1 MQPTRYLLMGGGL
14 ASYSAAKAIREIDK
28 ESSLT
33 IIGQEPVAPYDRPP
47 LTKEFM
53 RGKKPLA
60 QVFLDSPDFYREN
73 GITLVT
79 GVAVTAIDASPKLA
93 HLSDGG
99 RINFDKALIATGG
112 RPLKLDIPGADF
124 ANVHYF
130 RTLSD
135 AAAVAGQ
142 GVAGARAVVIGGGFI
157 GMELASSLTQR
168 GAKVCVVQSAPRI
181 WSRFVDEGLSAFF
194 QDYVA
199 GRGVEFHTGQ
209 KPAAILGDKLATSV
223 KLQSGAQL
231 PCDFVCIAVGIEPN
245 IELAR
250 QIGLQIDNGIIVDER
265 LCTSHPDIYAA
276 GDVANFPDPF
286 FNKRRRVEHWSN
298 AQYGGDLAGRNM
310 CRSDNARQDRATSPG
325 KPVGQCPTYEPSAAN
340 GQANYELLT
349 YVWSD
354 IFDLHL
360 EFAGDESER
369 DRSIIRGR
377 PAQGPFSVLYM
388 KGDRMT
394 AYFAIN
400 LKKKEYS
407 KLGKLIESRADLAG
421 KDRELA
427 DPNFDVESLLAVAAK

>member
-1 MQPTRYLLMGGGL
+1 MQPTRYLLIGGGL
-14 ASYSAAKAIREIDK
+14 ASYSAAKAIRDLDK
-28 ESSLT
+28 DSSLT
-33 IIGQEPVAPYDRPP
+33 IVGQEPVGPYDRPP

-53 RGKKPLA
+53 QGKKPLA
-60 QVFLDSPDFYREN
+60 NVFLDNEDFYRAN

-79 GVAVTAIDASPKLA
+79 GVAVSAIDTPPKVA
-93 HLSDGG
+93 HLSDGQ

-112 RPLKLDIPGADF
+112 RPIKLDIPGTDS

-142 GVAGARAVVIGGGFI
+142 AVAGARAVVIGGGFI

-168 GAKVCVVQSAPRI
+168 GAKVALVQSAPRI
-181 WSRFVDEGLSAFF
+181 WSRFVDESLSAFF

-199 GRGVEFHTGQ
+199 KRGVEFHTGQ

-223 KLQSGAQL
+223 KLQGGGEL

-245 IELAR
+245 LELAHR
-250 QIGLQIDNGIIVDER
+250 AGIRIDNGIVVDEHGR
-265 LCTSHPDIYAA
+265 TSHPDIYAA

-298 AQYGGDLAGRNM
+298 AQYGGGLAGKNM
-310 CRSDNARQDRATSPG
+310 AIQAADATNA
-325 KPVGQCPTYEPSAAN
+325 
-340 GQANYELLT
+340 QASYELLT

-354 IFDLHL
+354 IFDLHM

-369 DRSIIRGR
+369 DRTIVRGQ
-377 PAQGPFSVLYM
+377 PGQGSFSVLYM

-394 AYFAIN
+394 AYFSIN
-400 LKKKEYS
+400 LKKKEYA
-407 KLGKLIESRADLAG
+407 KFGKLIESRAGLAG
-421 KDRELA
+421 KDRQLA
-427 DPNFDVESLLAVAAK
+427 DPNFDVASLLSAPAK